1 MAVCLCFCGILCVL
15 ESIQTTLSI
24 PYFKKKE
31 TLSLPDE
38 PMNLQKNESCF
49 SKSGAAPSYAI
60 LLND

>member
-1 MAVCLCFCGILCVL
+1 MCTGVNPDDTIHTIFR
-15 ESIQTTLSI
+15 
-24 PYFKKKE
+24 KKE

-38 PMNLQKNESCF
+38 PMNLQKNEPCF